1 MSNTAHT
8 PPAETVAAV
17 ARYEAARNAEVMAT
31 TVLQEELVASG
42 YPATRFDNNLTFTY
56 TNSWGLERTVRLTVA
71 AEVVR

>member
-17 ARYEAARNAEVMAT
+17 ARYEAARNAEVMAA
-31 TVLQEELVASG
+31 TVLEEALIDHD
-42 YPATRFDNNLTFTY
+42 YTPNRFDNVLIFTY
-56 TNSWGLERTVRLTVA
+56 VNGWGLERTVRLTVA